1 MTRNQKKVERLNM
14 WNREKVMVF
23 IETNVAKIGYN
34 NIWLLN
40 VGEKKETT

>member
-23 IETNVAKIGYN
+23 IETNVAKIGNN